1 MKKYDQIVLSREA
14 WGDELYNVLGQ
25 TLKIL
30 LREGYECQIYDDD
43 LDILVIKFNY
53 SKRMGFG
60 DPELMWLEEDEVD
73 LINDYRAGEL
83 EALDEVN

>member
-1 MKKYDQIVLSREA
+1 MKKCDKIVLSREA
-14 WGDELYNVLGQ
+14 WGDDLYNVLGQ

-43 LDILVIKFNY
+43 IDILVINFNY

-60 DPELMWLEEDEVD
+60 GPKLMWLSEDEAE
-73 LINDYRAGEL
+73 LIDDFREGIL
-83 EALDEVN
+83 EALDEEA